1 MTPDHRYFKRKKR
14 KASDFRREEN
24 KRQPYD
30 RILIVCEGSKTEPNY
45 FKGLRDEL
53 KLSTVNIEICGC
65 SSGLDPMSIVN
76 FALERHEGY
85 DRIYCVFDKE
95 YSNYQEALDKIKIEH
110 QRGIPIYAI
119 PSVLCFEY
127 WFLLHFIES
136 TKPYLQKGK
145 KSAADQLVSELK
157 CHLKDYSKG
166 DKLVFAKIKHL
177 LQEAI
182 VRAKRVYKSQQE
194 NGTDNPSTKVH
205 ELVEYLRNIR
215 KLWEIT
221 DI

>member
-30 RILIVCEGSKTEPNY
+30 RVLIVCEGSKTEPNY
-45 FKGLRDEL
+45 FKSLRDDL
-53 KLSTVNIEICGC
+53 RLSTVNIEICGC
-65 SSGLDPMSIVN
+65 PSGHDPISIVD
-76 FALERHEGY
+76 FALANYRNADY
-85 DRIYCVFDKE
+85 DRVYCVFDKE
-95 YSNYQEALDKIKIEH
+95 YSNYQEALGKIKIEH
-110 QRGIPIYAI
+110 QRGILIYAI
-119 PSVLCFEY
+119 PSVPCFEY

-136 TKPYLQKGK
+136 TKPYSQKGK

-157 CHLKDYSKG
+157 HHLKDYSKG
-166 DKLVFAKIKHL
+166 DGLVFAKIKHL

-205 ELVEYLRNIR
+205 ELVEYLLNIR
-215 KLWEIT
+215 KS
-221 DI
+221 